1 MPNPKGDDTQSGC
14 WSHNHMNPLYLQLE
28 EPEHIP
34 GDEENQT
41 FISAMKAFG
50 NYLQSEDEEKVM
62 KGQAVIQTA
71 REYAEIKRCKEWQ
84 TRNLNE
90 AMKPEDI
97 MF

>member
-1 MPNPKGDDTQSGC
+1 
-14 WSHNHMNPLYLQLE
+14 
-28 EPEHIP
+28 
-34 GDEENQT
+34 
-41 FISAMKAFG
+41 MKA
-50 NYLQSEDEEKVM
+50 LETICRSEDEEKVM